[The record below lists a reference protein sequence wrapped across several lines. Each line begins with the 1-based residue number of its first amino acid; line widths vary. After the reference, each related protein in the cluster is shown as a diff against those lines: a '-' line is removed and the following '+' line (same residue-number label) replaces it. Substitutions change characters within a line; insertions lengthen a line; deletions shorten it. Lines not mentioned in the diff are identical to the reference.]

1 MLCYF
6 MLRTLLVRE
15 TYICMYVHTCT
26 LLLPCIR
33 SCILKRKG
41 IEIVIMIISYFEKMK
56 TNASPIDLELLGVC
70 SGQLIIN

>member
-1 MLCYF
+1 MLFYVTHTP
-6 MLRTLLVRE
+6 RTGN
-15 TYICMYVHTCT
+15 IHMYVHTCT